1 MERTSESGSPVDPVY
16 DASKL
21 TDFQPEAKP
30 GRPGEYPF
38 TRGACPR
45 VDVDRPGVMRQYAG
59 FAAARP
65 SARPSGRRYREL
77 TEAGTA
83 GPPAAAIERI
93 PESRDRERRLPG
105 RQGN

>member
-38 TRGACPR
+38 TRGAYPR
-45 VDVDRPGVMRQYAG
+45 VDVDRPSTMRQYAG
-59 FAAARP
+59 FAAAQ
-65 SARPSGRRYREL
+65 PSGRRYRQL

-83 GPPAAAIERI
+83 GLPPAAIERI
-93 PESRDRERRLPG
+93 LPSRDRERRLPG